1 MLFVELQYK
10 ARKFGINCYNTNELR
25 IQARNKKC
33 INSKKKNKSF
43 YRRVMK

>member
-25 IQARNKKC
+25 IQARNKKNVL
-33 INSKKKNKSF
+33 IARKDK
-43 YRRVMK
+43 RVFIQE